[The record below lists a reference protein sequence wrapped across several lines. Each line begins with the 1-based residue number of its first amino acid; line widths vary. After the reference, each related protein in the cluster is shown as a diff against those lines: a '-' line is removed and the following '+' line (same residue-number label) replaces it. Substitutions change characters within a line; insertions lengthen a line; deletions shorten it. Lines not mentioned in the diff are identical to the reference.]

1 MSIMNPTAT
10 PIVDHM
16 YHVNTGA
23 QFPVVAYQRYQV
35 VATLEDT
42 VVVAFSLTDRFVV
55 TCELDQHDA
64 EELPDEGRLAF
75 VLEVVDDYHR
85 TYSDEPTGYPI
96 QRLDDGSEVLVP
108 INADYHVVVR
118 YVTVRRA
125 HRSTNDFV
133 AVH

>member
-1 MSIMNPTAT
+1 MNLTT

-23 QFPVVAYQRYQV
+23 QFPVVAYQSYQV

-75 VLEVVDDYHR
+75 ELEVVDDYHR

-96 QRLDDGSEVLVP
+96 QRLDDGSEILAPV
-108 INADYHVVVR
+108 NAIYRVVVR
-118 YVTVRRA
+118 YVTVR
-125 HRSTNDFV
+125 HPFRSDDDYV
-133 AVH
+133 SVC